1 MSLEFYTELLYP
13 MVLKGCYKLDDNNI
27 DNIKR
32 ESPNINNDKICGVYA
47 LGKIENDEFLCYYV
61 GRSMDLKKRLKE
73 HILNG
78 KITDDRKKEYEVFY
92 YKELIDDINAYYDE
106 SRLYH
111 YFKEK
116 INHLLKNDN
125 HPAKPEYF
133 YSIRCPIC
141 KK

>member
-1 MSLEFYTELLYP
+1 
-13 MVLKGCYKLDDNNI
+13 MVLEGCYKLDDNNI

-32 ESPNINNDKICGVYA
+32 ESHNINNDKICGVYA
-47 LGKIENDEFLCYYV
+47 LGKIENNKFLCYYV
-61 GRSMDLKKRLKE
+61 GRSIDLKKRLKE
-73 HILNG
+73 HIFNG
-78 KITDDRKKEYEVFY
+78 ETTDDRKEEYKVFY
-92 YKELIDDINAYYDE
+92 YKELIDDVKAYEDE

-111 YFKEK
+111 YFKKEE
-116 INHLLKNDN
+116 INHPLKNDN

>member
-1 MSLEFYTELLYP
+1 MSLEFYTEPLYL
-13 MVLKGCYKLDDNNI
+13 MVLEGCYKLDDNNI

-73 HILNG
+73 HI
-78 KITDDRKKEYEVFY
+78 F
-92 YKELIDDINAYYDE
+92 KELIDDINAYYDE

-111 YFKEK
+111 YFHPRFNEV
-116 INHLLKNDN
+116 
-125 HPAKPEYF
+125 HPAKPKSFDY
-133 YSIRCPIC
+133 IKCPNQSC
-141 KK
+141 DM

>member
-1 MSLEFYTELLYP
+1 

-32 ESPNINNDKICGVYA
+32 ESTNINNDKICGVYA

-73 HILNG
+73 HI
-78 KITDDRKKEYEVFY
+78 F
-92 YKELIDDINAYYDE
+92 KELIDDINAYYDE

-111 YFKEK
+111 YFHPQFNKV
-116 INHLLKNDN
+116 
-125 HPAKPEYF
+125 HPAKPKSFDY
-133 YSIRCPIC
+133 IKCPNQSC
-141 KK
+141 DM

>member
-73 HILNG
+73 HI
-78 KITDDRKKEYEVFY
+78 F
-92 YKELIDDINAYYDE
+92 KELIDDINAYYDE

-111 YFKEK
+111 YFHPRFNEV
-116 INHLLKNDN
+116 
-125 HPAKPEYF
+125 HPAKPKSFDY
-133 YSIRCPIC
+133 IKCPNQSC
-141 KK
+141 DM